1 MNGMGGFN
9 RRLLACIAMVSLAGS
24 AWAAEEAVM
33 NDTLKTIFAR
43 KSVRTYRSEAVS
55 DEKLQVL
62 VRAGMAA
69 PTAVDKRPWEFVVV
83 TDRAVLKQL
92 ADALPYA
99 KMADRAAAAIVVGG
113 DVRKQWGGME
123 SDYWIMDCSAA
134 TQNILLA
141 AESMGLGAVWT
152 AVYPEESRVRAVR
165 QILGIP
171 HHVVPLNL
179 IPVGMPA
186 GREKAKDKYDPRQVH
201 WNKW

>member
-9 RRLLACIAMVSLAGS
+9 RRLLACIVMVSLAGS

-83 TDRAVLKQL
+83 PARALLKQL

-99 KMADRAAAAIVVGG
+99 KMAARAAAAIVVGG